1 MVRDFS
7 DAPKPKTNL
16 MEHFQNFGEAG
27 MFFSASLA
35 FSLISV
41 YFQQLQI
48 VLAIAYLTALVYAI
62 LAFDN
67 APRMTGFRIAAVTL
81 GVGLGIKELLT
92 LFWVDVAS
100 VVVGVLAI
108 AFIAFLIIRHL
119 QVGLSQGGRNA
130 K

>member
-27 MFFSASLA
+27 MYFSASLA
-35 FSLISV
+35 LSLISV

-48 VLAIAYLTALVYAI
+48 VLAIAYATALVYSI

-67 APRMTGFRIAAVTL
+67 APRMTFFRIAAISL
-81 GVGLGIKELLT
+81 GVGLGIKELLI
-92 LFWVDVAS
+92 LFWVDVLSA
-100 VVVGVLAI
+100 VVIVLAI
-108 AFIAFLIIRHL
+108 AFIIFLLVRHF
-119 QVGLSQGGRNA
+119 QVGLSQGGQNA
-130 K
+130 R

>member
-27 MFFSASLA
+27 MYFSSS
-35 FSLISV
+35 FTISLICI
-41 YFQQLQI
+41 YFQQFQI
-48 VLAIAYLTALVYAI
+48 VLAIAYITALVYSI

-67 APRMTGFRIAAVTL
+67 APRMTGFRMASITT
-81 GVGLGIKELLT
+81 GVLLGIKELLI
-92 LFWVDVAS
+92 LFWISATS
-100 VVVGVLAI
+100 IIFGVIALSLIIYLAI
-108 AFIAFLIIRHL
+108 RHF
-119 QVGLSQGGRNA
+119 QVGFSQGER